1 MRSWGFKM
9 GRFYKYGRWWYT
21 TRAEAEAARRYNE
34 RIYYDEGMRAY
45 YIVRPQSRGF
55 WGF

>member
-1 MRSWGFKM
+1 MA
-9 GRFYKYGRWWYT
+9 RFYKYGRWWYT

-45 YIVRPQSRGF
+45 YIVRPQKRGF